1 MAIKKLQTLYPQP
14 LPQFDIPEKY
24 KKDEWDIKEW
34 DYFKEA
40 HINSKSSWRSRSN
53 ITDHKFK
60 FTICKNPYI
69 VEEYKYFMYFLIE
82 VRKIELGSFAEYY
95 DRYKVLA
102 EYVEKYLMNYTS
114 ILDLEDTSHFET
126 FLINHK
132 GNKTSFGICFIS

>member
-69 VEEYKYFMYFLIE
+69 VEE
-82 VRKIELGSFAEYY
+82 
-95 DRYKVLA
+95 
-102 EYVEKYLMNYTS
+102 
-114 ILDLEDTSHFET
+114 
-126 FLINHK
+126 
-132 GNKTSFGICFIS
+132 